1 MSIKLSK
8 NRVFKGIIWNR
19 IALIS
24 VSMTVDPKE
33 DDVLIPNL
41 TLTLPLVVLL
51 SLILPFICYKAWN

>member
-1 MSIKLSK
+1 MFTKLSK

-24 VSMTVDPKE
+24 VSITIDPKE

-41 TLTLPLVVLL
+41 TLILPLVVLS
-51 SLILPFICYKAWN
+51 SLILLFIYYKA